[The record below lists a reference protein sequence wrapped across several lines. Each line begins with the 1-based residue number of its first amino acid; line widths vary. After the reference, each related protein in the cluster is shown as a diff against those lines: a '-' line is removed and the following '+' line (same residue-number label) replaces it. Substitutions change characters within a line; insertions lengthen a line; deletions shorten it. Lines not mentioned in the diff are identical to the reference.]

1 MAPATIIASLLLGS
15 LVGPLHTSTVTALEQ
30 PTSMRPAAS
39 AAAAWTLDPIHS
51 MALFRIQHLKSGM
64 FWGRLNA
71 LAGTVVLDPSG
82 DAAPQFDVTASL
94 DQIDTGSEK
103 LDGNLK
109 GPNFFNAK
117 EFPTL
122 NFKSTSGERVSAT
135 TWRVTGEMTI
145 RGQVRSVTVDVEMTG
160 VGGTPVEQHAGFEA
174 RCTIKRSDFGMTW
187 GIEKPAA
194 VLSDDVQLIVSL
206 EGIQQSGA

>member
-1 MAPATIIASLLLGS
+1 MAPATIIVPLLLGTAI
-15 LVGPLHTSTVTALEQ
+15 GPLHTPALTFPE
-30 PTSMRPAAS
+30 RPAIRQPA
-39 AAAAWTLDPIHS
+39 AAAAWALDPIHS

-71 LAGTVVLDPSG
+71 LSGTVVFDPASET
-82 DAAPQFDVTASL
+82 APQFDVTASL
-94 DQIDTGSEK
+94 DHIDTGSEK

-117 EFPTL
+117 EFPAL
-122 NFKSTSGERVSAT
+122 SFKSTGGERVNAT

-145 RGQVRSVTVDVEMTG
+145 RGQARPVTVEVAMTG

-174 RCTIKRSDFGMTW
+174 HCTIKRSDFGMTW